1 MTSIAMASWSSGSW
15 ENVDPCL
22 AGHANA
28 GSSSAEAPHLELFC
42 AAKSSP
48 GTAFH
53 CFESIQPQQWL
64 VVLKRRVCWSMG
76 CSDEYFANFAV

>member
-1 MTSIAMASWSSGSW
+1 MTGIAMASWSSGSW

-22 AGHANA
+22 AGRANA

-53 CFESIQPQQWL
+53 CLNLYSPHNG
-64 VVLKRRVCWSMG
+64 WS
-76 CSDEYFANFAV
+76 F